1 MRERESTERL
11 KAEACRGGTHSASK
25 NLRCLAA
32 PTSGPTQDT
41 TICCEAAKSWAAGND
56 MLGTHGLGHEGLQR

>member
-1 MRERESTERL
+1 MPGRDSLRQQESQVLSR
-11 KAEACRGGTHSASK
+11 SY
-25 NLRCLAA
+25 
-32 PTSGPTQDT
+32 SGPTQDT